1 MTEAV
6 NGCYAISMA
15 SCYFSALKSSSAGIV
30 YLIFDVHW
38 YIIVLSLSIR
48 ISNFLSIEGSI
59 IKTIETSMNEKE
71 CVIAVEG
78 RIDTLTAPEL
88 EQSVMD
94 NAQNSDKIILDMAG
108 VEYISSAGLRVLLVA
123 QKEMSKKEGF
133 VLRNLNK
140 NVQTILNLT
149 GFNKVLVV
157 EE

>member
-1 MTEAV
+1 M
-6 NGCYAISMA
+6 
-15 SCYFSALKSSSAGIV
+15 
-30 YLIFDVHW
+30 
-38 YIIVLSLSIR
+38 
-48 ISNFLSIEGSI
+48 
-59 IKTIETSMNEKE
+59 TIETSMNEKE

-123 QKEMSKKEGF
+123 QKEMRKKEGF